1 VLNFDNKFIVDEL
14 DYDRDELA
22 TPHAKLVDLLT
33 KKQHIIYQQIMQS
46 VLTSDVQFYFFF
58 YEYNCTIETFLWKT
72 LFATIRSQGKIV
84 LN

>member
-1 VLNFDNKFIVDEL
+1 VLIFDNKFIVDEL

-46 VLTSDVQFYFFF
+46 VLTSDVQFYFF
-58 YEYNCTIETFLWKT
+58 L
-72 LFATIRSQGKIV
+72 
-84 LN
+84 